1 MNFTAWL
8 NQRRKKSLLSW
19 LLQIG
24 SNFFFQKSSKII
36 TKKQLLSQEC
46 ILRSDIESA
55 WDQYGWST
63 RSYAIFSWFLLDFE
77 SQYSGLKPLKL
88 ENYHTFGMFS
98 TWAFTWYT
106 PGMLA
111 PPRGKTGC
119 PAPKSMSCPAQ
130 WNWLN
135 LRGAAGQNWFHWWPL
150 FIRPSNY
157 TGWKSRKIFSFD
169 FVYRLRLFCWQK

>member
-19 LLQIG
+19 LWQIG

-63 RSYAIFSWFLLDFE
+63 RSYAIFS
-77 SQYSGLKPLKL
+77 
-88 ENYHTFGMFS
+88 
-98 TWAFTWYT
+98 
-106 PGMLA
+106 
-111 PPRGKTGC
+111 
-119 PAPKSMSCPAQ
+119 
-130 WNWLN
+130 
-135 LRGAAGQNWFHWWPL
+135 
-150 FIRPSNY
+150 
-157 TGWKSRKIFSFD
+157 
-169 FVYRLRLFCWQK
+169 